1 MKQYVIAF
9 TEDELLLLKI
19 LAMREG
25 AELLNKPEER
35 KLFEVASSIVE
46 RINATAVLDIVI
58 KDIDLLLSK
67 DKYGE

>member
-46 RINATAVLDIVI
+46 RINETLA
-58 KDIDLLLSK
+58 
-67 DKYGE
+67 

>member
-46 RINATAVLDIVI
+46 RINETAVLDIVI

-67 DKYGE
+67 DKDGE